1 MADLYKVRSENIVG
15 GPGRLV
21 CKPYDGTFPET
32 IEDVISA
39 NAPYELAEGWKEIG
53 ATNDG
58 ITVARGFDTEEF
70 EVDQVVGAVDTD
82 ITSWTHTLETD
93 LAENTVENRQIALI
107 GGQIIESPP
116 ERGAATTLTKEVGV
130 NATMLTVTS
139 VEGFI
144 AGGYVEIT
152 EGDKAENRKISR
164 VQGSI
169 LYLTSP
175 VKNAYSASASVAPI
189 TRAGYKRI
197 GYGTASYLP
206 EFTFALISQKK
217 DDSLYMMVIRKAKV
231 SGDDK
236 EQSFSKEKRLLPLQL
251 TAFPVDGVPQDE
263 NVYYEIEQIL

>member
-32 IEDVISA
+32 IEDVISTTGS
-39 NAPYELAEGWKEIG
+39 YELAEGWKEIG

-58 ITVARGFDTEEF
+58 ITIARGFDTEEF

-107 GGQIIESPP
+107 GGQIIESP
-116 ERGAATTLTKEVGV
+116 ATLGTPTKLSKEVGT
-130 NATMLTVTS
+130 NATILTVAS
-139 VEGFI
+139 VEGFSP
-144 AGGYVEIT
+144 GSYVEIT
-152 EGDKAENRKISR
+152 EGDKAESRKISR
-164 VQGSI
+164 IQGTA

-175 VKNAYSASASVAPI
+175 IANSYTAAAAVAPV
-189 TRAGYKRI
+189 TKLGYKRI

-217 DDSLYMMVIRKAKV
+217 DDSLYMMVIRKAQV

-251 TAFPVDGVPQDE
+251 AAFPVSDVPQEE

>member
-21 CKPYDGTFPET
+21 CKPYDGTFPDT
-32 IEDVISA
+32 IEDVIQITD
-39 NAPYELAEGWKEIG
+39 PYELAEGWKEIG

-93 LAENTVENRQIALI
+93 LAENTIENRQIALI
-107 GGQIIESPP
+107 GGQIIESPA
-116 ERGAATTLTKEVGV
+116 EMGTATTLTREVGL
-130 NATMLTVTS
+130 NATILTVSS
-139 VEGFI
+139 VDGFNV
-144 AGGYVEIT
+144 GGYVDIT
-152 EGDKAENRKISR
+152 EGENSESRKIAR
-164 VQGSI
+164 IQGSS

-175 VKNAYSASASVAPI
+175 LGNAYTPEAAVSPI
-189 TRAGYKRI
+189 VKMGYKRI
-197 GYGTASYLP
+197 GYGTASFLP

-217 DDSLYMMVIRKAKV
+217 DGSLYMMVIRKAKV

-251 TAFPVDGVPQDE
+251 TAFPVDGVTQEE

>member
-32 IEDVISA
+32 IEDVIATTGS
-39 NAPYELAEGWKEIG
+39 YELAEGWKEIG

-93 LAENTVENRQIALI
+93 LAENTIENRQIALI
-107 GGQIIESPP
+107 GGQIIESPSEIGTP
-116 ERGAATTLTKEVGV
+116 TKLTKDIGV
-130 NATMLTVTS
+130 NATILTVAS
-139 VEGFI
+139 IEGFS
-144 AGGYVEIT
+144 AGGYVDIT
-152 EGDKAENRKISR
+152 EGDKSESKKISR
-164 VQGSI
+164 IQGSA
-169 LYLTSP
+169 LYLESP
-175 VKNAYSASASVAPI
+175 VSTPFTVAASVAPV
-189 TRAGYKRI
+189 TKLGYKRI

-251 TAFPVDGVPQDE
+251 SAFPVDGVAQEE
-263 NVYYEIEQIL
+263 NVYYEIEQII